1 MEGEFV
7 PMLKAYHDKETEFN
21 WEPREKSI
29 TRLRGILRGNAI
41 EPPYLEVLVQC
52 MKQMVDGIIKGV
64 KCRLSCLSFHK
75 LEQLDLILTLC
86 NPGRKSTYTTG
97 SQGLVID

>member
-1 MEGEFV
+1 LEGEFV

-21 WEPREKSI
+21 WEAREKSI
-29 TRLRGILRGNAI
+29 TRLRAILRGNAT

-64 KCRLSCLSFHK
+64 SFFFFFF
-75 LEQLDLILTLC
+75 LQ
-86 NPGRKSTYTTG
+86 S
-97 SQGLVID
+97 